1 MDIMITRKMKI
12 KRYELTNAADGW
24 TCHVLRLDR
33 EQDETWVRT
42 WSTDGREL
50 QPTPEGHLIS
60 PGTSILFVMP
70 TDEED

>member
-12 KRYELTNAADGW
+12 KRYELTNAADA
-24 TCHVLRLDR
+24 
-33 EQDETWVRT
+33 